1 MASISCFSKSPLPMK
16 ETALSHGEYPPPM
29 ATYEEVVDNP
39 KLFILCLEK
48 LHTLMGTK
56 FM

>member
-1 MASISCFSKSPLPMK
+1 MK

-29 ATYEEVVDNP
+29 ATYGEVVNNP
-39 KLFILCLEK
+39 KHFIVSLEK